1 MKSELQIRLL
11 EPADVPALLPIIADS
26 RAEYGMADRGVDL
39 LEPADEALFET
50 YKRQRSLY
58 FVALSGGEVVGG
70 AGVAPL
76 KGSDPLTCE
85 LQRMYLRR
93 DARGRGIGEA
103 LLKRCLAAARQLLY
117 VRCYLETVKQM
128 TQPEIM
134 LMLQRTARIAR
145 EGDEPESVSL
155 FRLLRELRHPEVKL
169 GLHRALGLLRG
180 LGSGS
185 DPIATTGE
193 EKR

>member
-1 MKSELQIRLL
+1 MLKQNELEIRLL
-11 EPADVPALLPIIADS
+11 EPADVPALLTIIADS

-39 LEPADEALFET
+39 LEPADKALFET

-128 TQPEIM
+128 QPA
-134 LMLQRTARIAR
+134 LQFYGRHGFQDLKRPLGETGHRHNDRWMIRPLRASARQWV
-145 EGDEPESVSL
+145 GTSMGV
-155 FRLLRELRHPEVKL
+155 
-169 GLHRALGLLRG
+169 
-180 LGSGS
+180 
-185 DPIATTGE
+185 
-193 EKR
+193 